1 MTKLVIKIIHA
12 LYPGIHDSSDRD
24 LWKVHSSKESMV
36 NTLLDLQD
44 EELIK
49 LYDTIVHNLNK
60 EKI

>member
-12 LYPGIHDSSDRD
+12 LYPGIHDSLDRD

-36 NTLLDLQD
+36 NTLLELQD

-49 LYDTIVHNLNK
+49 LYDTVVHNHK
-60 EKI
+60 DG